1 MAWPSAKSINPQRRR
16 WIMCLAIP
24 GKLMEISENP
34 EGVRMG
40 KANFGGIV
48 KQVCLEYTPEV
59 VIGDYVLVHVGF
71 ALSKVDEDVAAR
83 TYKLLEEMKQLDEL
97 NDGEDA
103 EIEVPLSALGT
114 KPGG

>member
-1 MAWPSAKSINPQRRR
+1 
-16 WIMCLAIP
+16 MCLAVP
-24 GKLMEISENP
+24 GLLLEITENP
-34 EGVRMG
+34 EGMRMG

-59 VIGDYVLVHVGF
+59 KTGDYVLVHVGF

-97 NDGEDA
+97 NDGEV
-103 EIEVPLSALGT
+103 EIEVPLGALGV
-114 KPGG
+114 KPGGP